1 MIKRGYGAASRG
13 LWRRLSLVL
22 RSCRPL
28 ESSNGW
34 HNKCSHA
41 PKHIWAQ
48 FKGNIRDTGCNIMI
62 KRVFT
67 IFILTLLLLFSSPV
81 YSLDTSSKTLEKY
94 TKKIS
99 NKFTR
104 TYCNT
109 TKFGI
114 SYDGALAF
122 AIGETNKEFKN
133 NKLNK
138 LIDYSLLKNSI
149 VNDLENNCQV
159 YDFAITS
166 LENLKFN

>member
-1 MIKRGYGAASRG
+1 
-13 LWRRLSLVL
+13 
-22 RSCRPL
+22 
-28 ESSNGW
+28 
-34 HNKCSHA
+34 
-41 PKHIWAQ
+41 
-48 FKGNIRDTGCNIMI
+48 MI

-67 IFILTLLLLFSSPV
+67 LFILTFLLLFSFPV
-81 YSLDTSSKTLEKY
+81 YSLDTSFKTLEKY

-114 SYDGALAF
+114 SYEGALAF

-138 LIDYSLLKNSI
+138 FIDYSLLKNSI
-149 VNDLENNCQV
+149 VNGLENNCQI
-159 YDFAITS
+159 YDFPISS
-166 LENLKFN
+166 LEKLKFD

>member
-1 MIKRGYGAASRG
+1 M
-13 LWRRLSLVL
+13 V
-22 RSCRPL
+22 
-28 ESSNGW
+28 
-34 HNKCSHA
+34 
-41 PKHIWAQ
+41 
-48 FKGNIRDTGCNIMI
+48 
-62 KRVFT
+62 KRVFA
-67 IFILTLLLLFSSPV
+67 IFTLTCLLLFSSPV
-81 YSLDTSSKTLEKY
+81 NSLDTSSKTLEKY

-114 SYDGALAF
+114 SYEGALAF

-138 LIDYSLLKNSI
+138 LIDYSFLTNLI

-159 YDFAITS
+159 YDFEIS
-166 LENLKFN
+166 NLENLKFN

>member
-1 MIKRGYGAASRG
+1 
-13 LWRRLSLVL
+13 
-22 RSCRPL
+22 
-28 ESSNGW
+28 
-34 HNKCSHA
+34 
-41 PKHIWAQ
+41 
-48 FKGNIRDTGCNIMI
+48 MI

-67 IFILTLLLLFSSPV
+67 LFILTLLLLFSSPV
-81 YSLDTSSKTLEKY
+81 YSLDTSSENIEKF

-114 SYDGALAF
+114 SDEGALEF

-138 LIDYSLLKNSI
+138 LINYSLLKNSI

-159 YDFAITS
+159 YDFDIRS

>member
-1 MIKRGYGAASRG
+1 M
-13 LWRRLSLVL
+13 V
-22 RSCRPL
+22 
-28 ESSNGW
+28 
-34 HNKCSHA
+34 
-41 PKHIWAQ
+41 
-48 FKGNIRDTGCNIMI
+48 
-62 KRVFT
+62 KRVFA
-67 IFILTLLLLFSSPV
+67 IFTLTLLFLFSSPV

-104 TYCNT
+104 TYCNS

-114 SYDGALAF
+114 SYEGALAF
-122 AIGETNKEFKN
+122 AIGETNKEFTN

-159 YDFAITS
+159 YDFEIS
-166 LENLKFN
+166 NLENLKFN

>member
-1 MIKRGYGAASRG
+1 MIKS
-13 LWRRLSLVL
+13 
-22 RSCRPL
+22 
-28 ESSNGW
+28 
-34 HNKCSHA
+34 
-41 PKHIWAQ
+41 
-48 FKGNIRDTGCNIMI
+48 
-62 KRVFT
+62 VFA
-67 IFILTLLLLFSSPV
+67 IFTLTLLFLFSSPV

-99 NKFTR
+99 SKFTR

-109 TKFGI
+109 ANFGI
-114 SYDGALAF
+114 SYEGALAF

-159 YDFAITS
+159 YDFDIS
-166 LENLKFN
+166 NLENLKFN

>member
-1 MIKRGYGAASRG
+1 MSKRFFS
-13 LWRRLSLVL
+13 
-22 RSCRPL
+22 
-28 ESSNGW
+28 
-34 HNKCSHA
+34 
-41 PKHIWAQ
+41 
-48 FKGNIRDTGCNIMI
+48 
-62 KRVFT
+62 
-67 IFILTLLLLFSSPV
+67 IFILTLLLIFTSPV

-138 LIDYSLLKNSI
+138 FIDYSLLKNSI

-159 YDFAITS
+159 YDFAIS
-166 LENLKFN
+166 KLENLKFN

>member
-1 MIKRGYGAASRG
+1 M
-13 LWRRLSLVL
+13 V
-22 RSCRPL
+22 
-28 ESSNGW
+28 
-34 HNKCSHA
+34 
-41 PKHIWAQ
+41 
-48 FKGNIRDTGCNIMI
+48 

-67 IFILTLLLLFSSPV
+67 ILILTLLFLFSSPV
-81 YSLDTSSKTLEKY
+81 YSLDTSSKNLEKY

-109 TKFGI
+109 TNFGI
-114 SYDGALAF
+114 SYEGALAF

-159 YDFAITS
+159 YDFEIS
-166 LENLKFN
+166 NLENLKFN

>member
-1 MIKRGYGAASRG
+1 
-13 LWRRLSLVL
+13 
-22 RSCRPL
+22 
-28 ESSNGW
+28 
-34 HNKCSHA
+34 
-41 PKHIWAQ
+41 
-48 FKGNIRDTGCNIMI
+48 MI
-62 KRVFT
+62 KRVFA
-67 IFILTLLLLFSSPV
+67 ILTLTLLFLFSTPV
-81 YSLDTSSKTLEKY
+81 YSLDTSSKSLEKY

-114 SYDGALAF
+114 SYEGALAF

-149 VNDLENNCQV
+149 INDLQNNCQV
-159 YDFAITS
+159 YDFDIS
-166 LENLKFN
+166 NLENLKFN

>member
-1 MIKRGYGAASRG
+1 MI
-13 LWRRLSLVL
+13 
-22 RSCRPL
+22 RS
-28 ESSNGW
+28 
-34 HNKCSHA
+34 
-41 PKHIWAQ
+41 
-48 FKGNIRDTGCNIMI
+48 
-62 KRVFT
+62 VFT
-67 IFILTLLLLFSSPV
+67 IFILILILLFSSPV
-81 YSLDTSSKTLEKY
+81 YSIDTSSEALEKY

-122 AIGETNKEFKN
+122 AIGETNKEFKK

-138 LIDYSLLKNSI
+138 LIDYSLLKNTI

-159 YDFAITS
+159 YDFDINS
-166 LENLKFN
+166 LEKLKFN

>member
-1 MIKRGYGAASRG
+1 M
-13 LWRRLSLVL
+13 V
-22 RSCRPL
+22 
-28 ESSNGW
+28 
-34 HNKCSHA
+34 
-41 PKHIWAQ
+41 
-48 FKGNIRDTGCNIMI
+48 
-62 KRVFT
+62 KRVFA
-67 IFILTLLLLFSSPV
+67 IFILTLLLIFSSPV

-114 SYDGALAF
+114 SYEGALAF
-122 AIGETNKEFKN
+122 AIGETNKEFKK

-159 YDFAITS
+159 YDFSIS
-166 LENLKFN
+166 KLENLKFN

>member
-1 MIKRGYGAASRG
+1 MI
-13 LWRRLSLVL
+13 
-22 RSCRPL
+22 
-28 ESSNGW
+28 
-34 HNKCSHA
+34 
-41 PKHIWAQ
+41 I
-48 FKGNIRDTGCNIMI
+48 
-62 KRVFT
+62 RVFT
-67 IFILTLLLLFSSPV
+67 IFILTLILLFNPPV

-114 SYDGALAF
+114 SYEGALAF

-138 LIDYSLLKNSI
+138 LIDYSLLKKSI
-149 VNDLENNCQV
+149 IYDLQNNCQI
-159 YDFAITS
+159 YDFAISS
-166 LENLKFN
+166 LENLNLN

>member
-1 MIKRGYGAASRG
+1 
-13 LWRRLSLVL
+13 
-22 RSCRPL
+22 
-28 ESSNGW
+28 
-34 HNKCSHA
+34 
-41 PKHIWAQ
+41 
-48 FKGNIRDTGCNIMI
+48 MI

-67 IFILTLLLLFSSPV
+67 VAILTLFFLLISPV

-114 SYDGALAF
+114 SYEGALAF

-133 NKLNK
+133 NKLNI
-138 LIDYSLLKNSI
+138 LIDYSLLKNLI

-159 YDFAITS
+159 YDFNIS
-166 LENLKFN
+166 NLENLKFN

>member
-1 MIKRGYGAASRG
+1 M
-13 LWRRLSLVL
+13 
-22 RSCRPL
+22 
-28 ESSNGW
+28 
-34 HNKCSHA
+34 
-41 PKHIWAQ
+41 
-48 FKGNIRDTGCNIMI
+48 F

-67 IFILTLLLLFSSPV
+67 IFILTLLFLFSSPV
-81 YSLDTSSKTLEKY
+81 YSLDNSSKTIEKY

-114 SYDGALAF
+114 SYEGALAF

-138 LIDYSLLKNSI
+138 LIDYSFLKNSI

-159 YDFAITS
+159 YDFDIS
-166 LENLKFN
+166 NLENLKFN

>member
-1 MIKRGYGAASRG
+1 M
-13 LWRRLSLVL
+13 
-22 RSCRPL
+22 
-28 ESSNGW
+28 
-34 HNKCSHA
+34 
-41 PKHIWAQ
+41 
-48 FKGNIRDTGCNIMI
+48 
-62 KRVFT
+62 
-67 IFILTLLLLFSSPV
+67 LLLLNSPV

-122 AIGETNKEFKN
+122 AIGETKKEFKN
-133 NKLNK
+133 SNLNK

-159 YDFAITS
+159 YDFAIS
-166 LENLKFN
+166 NLDNLKFK

>member
-1 MIKRGYGAASRG
+1 
-13 LWRRLSLVL
+13 
-22 RSCRPL
+22 
-28 ESSNGW
+28 
-34 HNKCSHA
+34 
-41 PKHIWAQ
+41 
-48 FKGNIRDTGCNIMI
+48 MI

-67 IFILTLLLLFSSPV
+67 IFILTLLLLFNSPV

-114 SYDGALAF
+114 SYDGALAY

-138 LIDYSLLKNSI
+138 FIDYSLLKNSI
-149 VNDLENNCQV
+149 VNNLENSCQL
-159 YDFAITS
+159 YDFEIS
-166 LENLKFN
+166 NLEKLKFN

>member
-1 MIKRGYGAASRG
+1 MIK
-13 LWRRLSLVL
+13 
-22 RSCRPL
+22 
-28 ESSNGW
+28 
-34 HNKCSHA
+34 
-41 PKHIWAQ
+41 
-48 FKGNIRDTGCNIMI
+48 M
-62 KRVFT
+62 VFT
-67 IFILTLLLLFSSPV
+67 IFILTLLLQFSYPV
-81 YSLDTSSKTLEKY
+81 YSLDTSYKTLEKY

-114 SYDGALAF
+114 SYEGALAF
-122 AIGETNKEFKN
+122 SIGETNKEFKN

-159 YDFAITS
+159 YDFEIS
-166 LENLKFN
+166 NLENLKFN

>member
-1 MIKRGYGAASRG
+1 
-13 LWRRLSLVL
+13 
-22 RSCRPL
+22 
-28 ESSNGW
+28 
-34 HNKCSHA
+34 
-41 PKHIWAQ
+41 
-48 FKGNIRDTGCNIMI
+48 MI

-67 IFILTLLLLFSSPV
+67 IFILTLLLLFNTPV

-99 NKFTR
+99 NKFIR

-114 SYDGALAF
+114 SYEGALAF
-122 AIGETNKEFKN
+122 AIGETNKEFKK

-159 YDFAITS
+159 YEFDIS
-166 LENLKFN
+166 NLENLRFN

>member
-1 MIKRGYGAASRG
+1 MIK
-13 LWRRLSLVL
+13 
-22 RSCRPL
+22 
-28 ESSNGW
+28 
-34 HNKCSHA
+34 K
-41 PKHIWAQ
+41 
-48 FKGNIRDTGCNIMI
+48 
-62 KRVFT
+62 VFT
-67 IFILTLLLLFSSPV
+67 IFILTLLLLFNSPV
-81 YSLDTSSKTLEKY
+81 YSLDTSSKTHEKY

-114 SYDGALAF
+114 SYEGALAF

-133 NKLNK
+133 NKLNN

-159 YDFAITS
+159 YDFAIS
-166 LENLKFN
+166 NLENLKLN

>member
-1 MIKRGYGAASRG
+1 
-13 LWRRLSLVL
+13 
-22 RSCRPL
+22 
-28 ESSNGW
+28 
-34 HNKCSHA
+34 
-41 PKHIWAQ
+41 
-48 FKGNIRDTGCNIMI
+48 MI

-67 IFILTLLLLFSSPV
+67 ILFLTLLLLFSTPV

-99 NKFTR
+99 SKFTR

-109 TKFGI
+109 TNFGI
-114 SYDGALAF
+114 SYEGALAF

-159 YDFAITS
+159 YDFDIS
-166 LENLKFN
+166 NLENLKFN

>member
-1 MIKRGYGAASRG
+1 
-13 LWRRLSLVL
+13 
-22 RSCRPL
+22 
-28 ESSNGW
+28 
-34 HNKCSHA
+34 
-41 PKHIWAQ
+41 
-48 FKGNIRDTGCNIMI
+48 MI

-67 IFILTLLLLFSSPV
+67 IFILPLLLLFNSPV

-114 SYDGALAF
+114 SYEGALAF

-149 VNDLENNCQV
+149 IYDLENNCQI
-159 YDFAITS
+159 YDFAISS
-166 LENLKFN
+166 LENLKLN

>member
-1 MIKRGYGAASRG
+1 
-13 LWRRLSLVL
+13 
-22 RSCRPL
+22 
-28 ESSNGW
+28 
-34 HNKCSHA
+34 
-41 PKHIWAQ
+41 
-48 FKGNIRDTGCNIMI
+48 MI
-62 KRVFT
+62 KRVFV
-67 IFILTLLLLFSSPV
+67 IFTLTLLFLFSSPV

-99 NKFTR
+99 SKFTK

-109 TKFGI
+109 TNFGI
-114 SYDGALAF
+114 SYEGALAF

-159 YDFAITS
+159 YDFEIS
-166 LENLKFN
+166 NLENLKFN